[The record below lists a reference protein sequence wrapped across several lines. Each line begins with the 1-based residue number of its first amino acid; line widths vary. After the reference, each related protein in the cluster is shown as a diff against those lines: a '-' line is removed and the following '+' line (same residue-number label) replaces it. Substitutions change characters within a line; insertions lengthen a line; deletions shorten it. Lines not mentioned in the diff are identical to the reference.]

1 VFVPSVD
8 ADGNAVGGRRH
19 PLLDAPLATH
29 TGWALRALGFAA
41 GDLFTVNGSM
51 IPFAATEVE
60 RQRLRDPRPSIAARY
75 ASREVW
81 AEKLAEATARL
92 VADRLLLQ
100 EDADRLTSAAR
111 ESWDV
116 FQVL

>member
-1 VFVPSVD
+1 V
-8 ADGNAVGGRRH
+8 
-19 PLLDAPLATH
+19 
-29 TGWALRALGFAA
+29 
-41 GDLFTVNGSM
+41 
-51 IPFAATEVE
+51 
-60 RQRLRDPRPSIAARY
+60 
-75 ASREVW
+75 
-81 AEKLAEATARL
+81 EKLAEATARL